1 MRDIKEFIKDF
12 VIYFLIIIGLIL
24 TIKYVVSLE
33 QVVGPSMQPNYK
45 SGDLLL
51 LNKISY
57 RFRNPRMFEV
67 VVISND
73 ETKYMIKRIIGLPGD
88 SIEYKDN
95 KLYING
101 EVTNEYFDT
110 EGITNDFSLSELE
123 YDVIP
128 DNYYFVMGDNREN
141 SLDSRY
147 YGLIK
152 KDQILGKV
160 QFRLWPI
167 FR

>member
-1 MRDIKEFIKDF
+1 MRDIKEFVKDF
-12 VIYFLIIIGLIL
+12 IVYVLIAIAIIL

-33 QVVGPSMQPNYK
+33 QVVGPSMQPNYR

-57 RFRNPRMFEV
+57 RFRNPKMFEV

-73 ETKYMIKRIIGLPGD
+73 ETKYMIKRIVGLPGD
-88 SIEYKDN
+88 YVEYKDN

-101 EVTNEYFDT
+101 EVTKEYFDT
-110 EGITNDFSLSELE
+110 EGTTADFSLSELE
-123 YDVIP
+123 YNVIP
-128 DNYYFVMGDNREN
+128 DGYYFVMGDNREN

-147 YGLIK
+147 YGLVK
-152 KDQILGKV
+152 RDQIVGKV

>member
-12 VIYFLIIIGLIL
+12 AIYFFIIVGVIL

-57 RFRNPRMFEV
+57 HFRNPRMFEV

-101 EVTNEYFDT
+101 EVTKEYFET

-128 DNYYFVMGDNREN
+128 DDYYFVMGDNREN

>member
-12 VIYFLIIIGLIL
+12 AIYFFIIVGAIL

-73 ETKYMIKRIIGLPGD
+73 ETKYMIKRIVGLPGD
-88 SIEYKDN
+88 FVEYKDN

-110 EGITNDFSLSELE
+110 EGKTADFSLSQLE

-128 DNYYFVMGDNREN
+128 DDYYFVMGDNREN

>member
-12 VIYFLIIIGLIL
+12 VIYFLIIVGLIL

>member
-12 VIYFLIIIGLIL
+12 TVYFVIIVGLIL

-101 EVTNEYFDT
+101 EVTKEYFDT

-128 DNYYFVMGDNREN
+128 DDYYFVMGDNREN

>member
-12 VIYFLIIIGLIL
+12 AIYFFIIVGVIL

-101 EVTNEYFDT
+101 EVTKEYFET

-128 DNYYFVMGDNREN
+128 DDYYFVMGDNREN

>member
-12 VIYFLIIIGLIL
+12 AIYFVIIVGLIL

-33 QVVGPSMQPNYK
+33 QVVGPSMQPNYR
-45 SGDLLL
+45 SGDLLV

-57 RFRNPRMFEV
+57 RFRNPRLFEV

-88 SIEYKDN
+88 HIAYKDN

-101 EVTNEYFDT
+101 EVTKEYFDI
-110 EGITNDFSLSELE
+110 EGVTNDFSLSELE

>member
-12 VIYFLIIIGLIL
+12 AIYFFVIVGVILI
-24 TIKYVVSLE
+24 IKYVVSLE

-45 SGDLLL
+45 SGDLLI

-57 RFRNPRMFEV
+57 RFREPRMFEV

-95 KLYING
+95 KLYVNG
-101 EVTNEYFDT
+101 EVTKEYFAT
-110 EGITNDFSLSELE
+110 EGITNNFSLSELE

-128 DNYYFVMGDNREN
+128 DDYYFVMGDNREN
-141 SLDSRY
+141 SLDSRS

-152 KDQILGKV
+152 RNQILGKV

>member
-12 VIYFLIIIGLIL
+12 AIYFAIIVGVIL
-24 TIKYVVSLE
+24 TIKYVVSFQ